1 MKKKVIILLFV
12 IALGI
17 FAFFRFQEDT
27 WLCVD
32 GKWVKHG
39 KPSAPM
45 PETGCG
51 ETSEPITQTEP
62 VVPPITDTQEEAN
75 IVVDSPVS
83 DAQVSSP
90 LKATGKA
97 RIYESTFAYRLT
109 DSVGNVLAEGRGM
122 TTAPDMGQFG
132 PFEIDISFTTNSD
145 KGTLEVFSHSPKD
158 GAEINKVTVPLS
170 FKTTTSDITT
180 ETSTVKVYF
189 MNNKFDPQV
198 TCEKVFPVERT
209 MPKTQSIAKAAI
221 EELLKGPTD
230 NDRYLQYTTQLN
242 DGVILNIL
250 TIIDGVA
257 KADFSKKLEEGVG
270 GSCRVGLIRRQIEET
285 LKQFDSVKDV
295 AISIEGRA
303 EDILQP

>member
-1 MKKKVIILLFV
+1 MKKKIIILLFV
-12 IALGI
+12 IAIGI
-17 FAFFRFQEDT
+17 FAFFRLQEDT

-39 KPSAPM
+39 VPSAPM

-51 ETSEPITQTEP
+51 ETVKPTTSTEP
-62 VVPPITDTQEEAN
+62 VTPPITGTQEEAN
-75 IVVDSPVS
+75 IVVNSPVS

-90 LKATGKA
+90 LTVTGKA
-97 RIYESTFAYRLT
+97 RVFENQFSYRLK
-109 DSVGNVLAEGRGM
+109 DSNGNILAEGSAYAN
-122 TTAPDMGQFG
+122 APDMGQFG
-132 PFEIDISFTTNSD
+132 TFEINIPFTTMSD
-145 KGTLEVFSHSPKD
+145 KGILEVYDNSPKD
-158 GAEINKVTVPLS
+158 GAEIDKVTISLN
-170 FKTTTSDITT
+170 FKTTTSNMTS

-189 MNNKFDPQV
+189 MNNKYDPKV
-198 TCEKVFPVERT
+198 TCEKVFAVERT
-209 MPKTQSIAKAAI
+209 VPKTQSIAKATI

-242 DGVILNIL
+242 DGVILNKL
-250 TIIDGVA
+250 TIVDGVA

-285 LKQFDSVKDV
+285 LKQFNSVKDV
-295 AISIEGRA
+295 VISIEGRT

>member
-1 MKKKVIILLFV
+1 MKKKIIILLFV

-32 GKWVKHG
+32 GEWVKHG
-39 KPSAPM
+39 NPSAPM

-51 ETSEPITQTEP
+51 ETAKPITPTGP
-62 VVPPITDTQEEAN
+62 VTIPTTEAN
-75 IVVDSPVS
+75 IIVDIPIA

-90 LKATGKA
+90 LKVTGKA
-97 RIYESTFAYRLT
+97 RVFENQFSYRLK
-109 DSVGNVLAEGRGM
+109 DSNGNIFAEGSAYAN
-122 TTAPDMGQFG
+122 APDMGQFG
-132 PFEIDISFTTNSD
+132 TFEISIPFSTTSN
-145 KGTLEVFSHSPKD
+145 KGILEVYDNSPKD
-158 GAEINKVTVPLS
+158 GAVIDKVTVPLN
-170 FKTTTSDITT
+170 FKTTTLDAIT

-189 MNNKFDPQV
+189 MNNKYDPKI

-209 MPKTQSIAKAAI
+209 VPKTQSIAKAAI

-242 DGVILNIL
+242 DGVTLNKL
-250 TIIDGVA
+250 TIVDGVA

-285 LKQFDSVKDV
+285 LKQFDTVKSVV
-295 AISIEGRA
+295 ISIEGRT
-303 EDILQP
+303 EYILQP